1 MFELFKFL
9 KQIITML
16 ILVVILAGLPQMLA
30 INEDGLLFI
39 TPENV
44 ILQTGALIHDV
55 SQGTLGQYISGFNTR
70 SISEDILPFAKQSF
84 ILLLSSLLVAI
95 IVSILFG
102 LFLHRWRVITWIKKM
117 LDFISIIPDFILIL
131 FCLFLT
137 VTIYKTTGVRLLTIS
152 PLSNDLSRIWFP
164 ILILSIGPM
173 LYLVKLVDLTYK
185 QVGGEDYIRTAVAK
199 GFGGFHVQ
207 LHHMYKNIKP
217 FFIADLKKAISISVT
232 NLFIV
237 EYLLNVS
244 GITRFIF
251 GAYQFNIVVIGLC
264 TLLLITGLV
273 YAMIRLLLYLF
284 ERGFIYE

>member
-1 MFELFKFL
+1 MFKFL
-9 KQIITML
+9 KQIIIML
-16 ILVVILAGLPQMLA
+16 ILVIIMAGLPQMLA

-55 SQGTLGQYISGFNTR
+55 SQGTLGQYTSGANIR
-70 SISEDILPFAKQSF
+70 NISEDIFPFAKQSF
-84 ILLLSSLLVAI
+84 ILLLSSLLVSI

-102 LFLHRWRVITWIKKM
+102 LFLHRWRIITWIKKV

-131 FCLFLT
+131 FFLFLT

-152 PLSNDLSRIWFP
+152 PLSKDFSRIWFP
-164 ILILSIGPM
+164 ILVLSIGPM
-173 LYLVKLVDLTYK
+173 LYLVKLVDLKYK
-185 QVGGEDYIRTAVAK
+185 QVGGEDYVRTAVAK
-199 GFGGFHVQ
+199 GLGGFHVQ

-251 GAYQFNIVVIGLC
+251 GTYQFNIVVIGLC
-264 TLLLITGLV
+264 ILLLITGLV
-273 YAMIRLLLYLF
+273 YAIIRFFLYLF

>member
-1 MFELFKFL
+1 
-9 KQIITML
+9 ML
-16 ILVVILAGLPQMLA
+16 ILVIIMAGLPQMLA

-55 SQGTLGQYISGFNTR
+55 SQGTLGQYTSGANIR
-70 SISEDILPFAKQSF
+70 NISEDIFPFAKQSF
-84 ILLLSSLLVAI
+84 ILLLSSLLVSI

-102 LFLHRWRVITWIKKM
+102 LFLHRWRIITWIKKV

-131 FCLFLT
+131 FFLFLT

-152 PLSNDLSRIWFP
+152 PLSKDFSRIWFP
-164 ILILSIGPM
+164 ILVLSIGPM
-173 LYLVKLVDLTYK
+173 LYLVKLVDLKYK
-185 QVGGEDYIRTAVAK
+185 QVGGEDYVRTAVAK
-199 GFGGFHVQ
+199 GLGGLHVR

-251 GAYQFNIVVIGLC
+251 GTYQFNIVVIGLC
-264 TLLLITGLV
+264 ILLLITGLV
-273 YAMIRLLLYLF
+273 YAIIRFFLYLF

>member
-1 MFELFKFL
+1 MFKFL
-9 KQIITML
+9 KQIIIML
-16 ILVVILAGLPQMLA
+16 ILVIIMAGLPQMLA

-55 SQGTLGQYISGFNTR
+55 SQGTLGQYTSGANIR
-70 SISEDILPFAKQSF
+70 NISEDIFPFAKQSF
-84 ILLLSSLLVAI
+84 ILLLSSLLVSI

-102 LFLHRWRVITWIKKM
+102 LFLHRWRIITWIKKV

-131 FCLFLT
+131 FFLFLT

-152 PLSNDLSRIWFP
+152 PLSKDFSRIWFP
-164 ILILSIGPM
+164 ILVLSIGPM
-173 LYLVKLVDLTYK
+173 LYLVKLVDLKYK
-185 QVGGEDYIRTAVAK
+185 QVGGEDYVRTAVAK
-199 GFGGFHVQ
+199 GLGGLHVQ

-251 GAYQFNIVVIGLC
+251 GTYQFNIVVIGLC
-264 TLLLITGLV
+264 ILLLIAGLV
-273 YAMIRLLLYLF
+273 YTIIRFLLYLF